1 MIEYHMFHLGKVIS
15 PTRKTFNQILIN
27 EEESGSMD
35 VMDIQYYNPTFSFFF
50 DKPLEECIELNHKYH
65 IFDGNHVMEK
75 NKKVKTDIFIKY
87 SPLLD
92 PVHFLIGK
100 YDKEREKI
108 RLPKTNN
115 INECLEK
122 LFSPNNASYVDNFFN
137 YLSGQLLNHHGVLN
151 GIDYYGSNLAIQK
164 KFRYNVFDDIEYLEE
179 SSHFLKNNGNT
190 YVMERLQDNPHSPS
204 KNTQSNRPKIF
215 IKDEVSIEDDFIE
228 IIDTDETNIE
238 CNTQTKE
245 LITSEILR
253 DNNLEEEVV
262 LEMQHDSGS
271 DSDDSEISISS
282 TEDNNSIEEDSE
294 EDEDGDEDDSEDNSE
309 MDEDESEELYAFL
322 FNFPVQMIALEKCDG
337 TVDSLLEQN
346 KINEDEFASIMM
358 QVIFT
363 LLIYQKTFAFTHNDL
378 HTNNIVFKQTNKKYI
393 SYCWENVH
401 YKVPTYGRL
410 IKIIDFGRSIYRFQ
424 DKIMCSDSFAP
435 GGDAN
440 GQYNCEPYFNES
452 KPRLEPNFGFDL
464 CRLGCSM
471 YDFVFDIGDEIKLK
485 EETMSSI
492 QKTIF
497 RWCKDDSGRNI
508 LYKRNGEERYPNF
521 KLYKMIS
528 RTSHAHTP
536 ENQLQYPMFSKFKT
550 NAKKPNY
557 CINIDKLPKYWNCSN

>member
-1 MIEYHMFHLGKVIS
+1 MFHLGKVIS

-27 EEESGSMD
+27 EEDSGPMD